1 MDQLPDLLSEAVG
14 DSTVIDTIDIGGGDT
29 VAVTTET
36 TYLYRSEGL
45 LKDESV
51 ESFEHAV
58 ERLSVRTKRRK
69 SSIRL
74 ETIDTEASF
83 TVPSDIAD
91 QIIEAMMRGVLLTN
105 GVVDPDEEVTALFRF
120 SELTVVVTDRR
131 LFEHVGGAVWDDDFE
146 TVEYGDLS
154 GLDFERGSVATQVVL
169 ETRERRR
176 RVKVPNEHSG
186 TVRRIIQDAVF
197 GFHDVESI
205 DALRAKIAPEEED
218 EPMGDPPDGPT
229 GAGGVESDSNGAETA
244 SASDDRDEFVS
255 AGWSPSADSD
265 RTASSSRGGSDRAES
280 AKSTRNSG
288 PPTDRNDAVADRDTE
303 IAELTERVDALGE
316 RIDRQ
321 TELLEGQQELIEQ
334 LVDELRRGR

>member
-14 DSTVIDTIDIGGGDT
+14 DSAVIDTIDVGGGDT
-29 VAVTTET
+29 VVVTTET

-51 ESFEHAV
+51 ESFDHNV
-58 ERLSVRTKRRK
+58 ERFSVRAKRRK

-91 QIIEAMMRGVLLTN
+91 QVIEAMMRGILLTN
-105 GVVDPDEEVTALFRF
+105 GTVDPEEEIAALFRF

-131 LFEHVGGAVWDDDFE
+131 LFEHVGGAVWDGDFE
-146 TVEYGDLS
+146 TVAYGDLS

-176 RVKVPNEHSG
+176 RVKVPNEHAG
-186 TVRRIIQDAVF
+186 TVRRVVQDAVF
-197 GFHDVESI
+197 GFHGVESI
-205 DALRAKIAPEEED
+205 EALRAEIAPPEGD
-218 EPMGDPPDGPT
+218 EPT
-229 GAGGVESDSNGAETA
+229 GTPSQASSGNEREASDSNGARAA
-244 SASDDRDEFVS
+244 SRPNDRKELASTDWS
-255 AGWSPSADSD
+255 AAADSD
-265 RTASSSRGGSDRAES
+265 RTGSSTQDEFDHAASEGN
-280 AKSTRNSG
+280 TRS
-288 PPTDRNDAVADRDTE
+288 PDHSADRDSAVAQRE
-303 IAELTERVDALGE
+303 AGIAALTERVEALDE

-321 TELLEGQQELIEQ
+321 TELIEGQQELIEQ